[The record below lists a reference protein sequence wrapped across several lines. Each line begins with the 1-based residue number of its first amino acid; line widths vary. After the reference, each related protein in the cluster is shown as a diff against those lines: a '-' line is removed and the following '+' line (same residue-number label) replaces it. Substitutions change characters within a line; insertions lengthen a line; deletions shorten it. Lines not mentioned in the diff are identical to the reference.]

1 MSRKWVVFWI
11 DTIISLITF
20 TYAVF
25 IPELNVTI
33 LCCSI
38 VMFILTIGVYVANR
52 LDDIESKLKE
62 LENKF

>member
-11 DTIISLITF
+11 DVIISLITF
-20 TYAVF
+20 TSAAF

-33 LCCSI
+33 LGCSI

-62 LENKF
+62 LENKM